1 MLEIQQQAFDEFTVQ
16 ATGPLLEPTITKA
29 GGIDELCAII
39 RHYYTMP
46 HATDE
51 CPICRAMYANLAAT
65 RDAAKGESNAEHN
78 R

>member
-1 MLEIQQQAFDEFTVQ
+1 MLTIHQQAFDEFTVQ
-16 ATGPLLEPTITKA
+16 AIAPPLGSTITKA
-29 GGIDELCAII
+29 GSIDELCAII

-51 CPICRAMYANLAAT
+51 CPICLAMYANLAAT